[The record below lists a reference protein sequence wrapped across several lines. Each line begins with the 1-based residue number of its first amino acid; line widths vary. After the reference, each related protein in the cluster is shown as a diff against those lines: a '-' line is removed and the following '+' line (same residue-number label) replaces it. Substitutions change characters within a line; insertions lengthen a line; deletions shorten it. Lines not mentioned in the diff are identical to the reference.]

1 MREIT
6 THHDGH
12 GLNERVRV
20 LAVDEPGPGGAS
32 HRYEFHRTLSN
43 IEADDAAAAIERA
56 PVVGFLQFQ
65 RGARNEPGSTPGM
78 TTAAVLAAL
87 IDHLGAF
94 QSGPYPSRETA
105 LVITKLEEALHW
117 LRARAD
123 ERAARG
129 VLGQNEQ

>member
-12 GLNERVRV
+12 GLNELIDV
-20 LAVDEPGPGGAS
+20 LAEDEAVNGAHHRYGFYRKSDVPGGD
-32 HRYEFHRTLSN
+32 TLF
-43 IEADDAAAAIERA
+43 
-56 PVVGFLQFQ
+56 VGFLQFQ
-65 RGARNEPGSTPGM
+65 RGARNEPGSTPGLLS
-78 TTAAVLAAL
+78 TAVLAAL
-87 IDHLGAF
+87 IDHHKAF
-94 QSGPYPSRETA
+94 QNGPYPSRENA

-129 VLGQNEQ
+129 VLGKEQK